1 MFRITGVTPQ
11 TARRHLLAAT
21 GRQLSVRINRVTDV
35 DLTTIRVILV
45 AMSAVLALIGLANL
59 LATMLLGLRERM
71 NEVGLLKAVGFRP
84 RSW

>member
-1 MFRITGVTPQ
+1 M
-11 TARRHLLAAT
+11 
-21 GRQLSVRINRVTDV
+21 RINRVTDV